1 MLLVTPFPLQLLP
14 ALHRMFGKAGAKGG
28 GRRKDGQAWICVP
41 WKPSSPT
48 CQGYA
53 SQMSDPPYTQTTPL
67 LDCLC
72 SICFPSI
79 REPADKGFSFS
90 ALLSFW
96 SNKVVIFSTV
106 SSQLLQL
113 CRHSITLQVHSPP
126 ASSEEAILQRIN
138 SLKTALRRE
147 PQGKSVEKHPR
158 KGDPGW
164 AAFGRMQT
172 TKSQERLSPQLT
184 EHPSVTRSLTNSAH
198 QIPNTLRLVPLKI
211 NYSTN

>member
-28 GRRKDGQAWICVP
+28 GSRKDGQAWICVP

-48 CQGYA
+48 CQGCA

-96 SNKVVIFSTV
+96 SDKVVIFSTV

-147 PQGKSVEKHPR
+147 PTGEISGETPK
-158 KGDPGW
+158 KGRP
-164 AAFGRMQT
+164 
-172 TKSQERLSPQLT
+172 KLSSFWSYADSKVPEEVVTPVNGASFSHQDSNKFCSSNT
-184 EHPSVTRSLTNSAH
+184 EY
-198 QIPNTLRLVPLKI
+198 IKI
-211 NYSTN
+211 GTFEN